1 MTDDAIDDAVAAL
14 HIGEAG
20 HRSGSAAD
28 LAEGALDDVGGAH
41 FDPVCWRHGEKI

>member
-1 MTDDAIDDAVAAL
+1 MTTVDDAIAAG

-28 LAEGALDDVGGAH
+28 LAEGALDYGGGAYL
-41 FDPVCWRHGEKI
+41 DPVCWRHDEKI